1 MADDYY
7 KILGVNKTASASEIK
22 KAYRKLALKY
32 HPDKTKGDK
41 ALEDK
46 FKKISEAYAVL
57 SDPEKKQQ
65 YDTYG
70 SADFQQRF
78 SQEDIFRNFDL
89 GDILKE
95 FGFGGGGASF
105 GRGGGFSGGFGGGGP
120 RGGFSGMGG
129 NPFFGNMGG
138 GGCGGGSRQAPVRG
152 KDLEYEI
159 PLTLDEL
166 INGSKK
172 TITINQGG
180 QAKAI
185 EVKIPKGLTQG
196 KKIRLAGK
204 GEPSPNGGPAGN
216 LYIKSA
222 PTLPQGVTIEEN
234 NISMDRDVRLTQALL
249 GDKIEV
255 TTPAGKTFNLTL
267 PPGTSHKAKMRLP
280 GMGIPHMKGNG
291 CGDLFVVVNIMMP
304 KNLDQHQKELINQL
318 KETGL

>member
-1 MADDYY
+1 MAQDYY
-7 KILGVNKTASASEIK
+7 KILGVDKTASADEIK

-32 HPDKTKGDK
+32 HPDKTQGDK

-46 FKKISEAYAVL
+46 FKTISEAYAVL
-57 SDPEKKQQ
+57 SDSEKKKQ

-95 FGFGGGGASF
+95 FGFGGGGGFKRA
-105 GRGGGFSGGFGGGGP
+105 GGFSNSFGQGGGHS
-120 RGGFSGMGG
+120 GFSGG
-129 NPFFGNMGG
+129 NPFFQNMGG
-138 GGCGGGSRQAPVRG
+138 GGGSYGRRAPVQG

-166 INGSKK
+166 MHGGSK
-172 TITINQGG
+172 TITISQSG

-204 GEPSPNGGPAGN
+204 GEPSPGGGPAGN
-216 LYIKSA
+216 LYIKSS
-222 PTLPQGVTIEEN
+222 PHLPKGITVEGNDILMTE
-234 NISMDRDVRLTQALL
+234 DVRLTQALL
-249 GDKIEV
+249 GDKVEV
-255 TTPAGKTFNLTL
+255 TTPAGKTINLTL
-267 PPGTSHKAKMRLP
+267 PPGTGHKAKMRLP

-291 CGDLFVVVNIMMP
+291 CGDLYVVINIVMP
-304 KNLDQHQKELINQL
+304 KDLNKKQQSLIEKL

>member
-1 MADDYY
+1 MAQDYY
-7 KILGVNKTASASEIK
+7 KTLGINKTATPEEIK

-46 FKKISEAYAVL
+46 FKIISEAYAVL
-57 SDPEKKQQ
+57 SDPEKRKQ

-70 SADFQQRF
+70 SADFQQKF

-95 FGFGGGGASF
+95 FGFGGGGFNRS
-105 GRGGGFSGGFGGGGP
+105 GGFSSGFGQGGGKTS
-120 RGGFSGMGG
+120 FSGMGG
-129 NPFFGNMGG
+129 NPFFQNAGPGG
-138 GGCGGGSRQAPVRG
+138 GGGRRAPARG

-159 PLTLDEL
+159 PLSLDEL
-166 INGSKK
+166 LNGAGK
-172 TITINQGG
+172 TITISQNG

-204 GEPSPNGGPAGN
+204 GESGANGGPAGN
-216 LYIKSA
+216 LYIKSS
-222 PTLPQGVTIEEN
+222 PSLPPGITLEGNDIL
-234 NISMDRDVRLTQALL
+234 MAKDVRLTQALL

-255 TTPAGKTFNLTL
+255 NTPSGKAINLTL
-267 PPGTSHKAKMRLP
+267 PAGTGHKAKMRLP

-291 CGDLFVVVNIMMP
+291 CGDLYVVINIVMP
-304 KNLDQHQKELINQL
+304 KTLDQKQQKLIEEL

>member
-7 KILGVNKTASASEIK
+7 NILGLAKTASAAEIK

-32 HPDKTKGDK
+32 HPDKTEGDK

-57 SDPEKKQQ
+57 SDPEKRNQ

-95 FGFGGGGASF
+95 FGFGGG
-105 GRGGGFSGGFGGGGP
+105 RGSGFSGGFSQRGP
-120 RGGFSGMGG
+120 RRGSSGMGG
-129 NPFFGNMGG
+129 NPFSQNMGG
-138 GGCGGGSRQAPVRG
+138 GFGQQQAPVKG

-159 PLTLDEL
+159 PLTLNEL
-166 INGSKK
+166 INGTKK
-172 TITINQGG
+172 TITISQGG
-180 QAKAI
+180 IAKAI

-204 GEPSPNGGPAGN
+204 GEASPNNGPAGN
-216 LYIKSA
+216 LYIKSNPIA
-222 PTLPQGVTIEEN
+222 QEGFTIEGN
-234 NISMDRDVRLTQALL
+234 DIFLSRDVKLSQALL

-255 TTPAGKTFNLTL
+255 TTPLEKTINLTL
-267 PPGTSHKAKMRLP
+267 PPGTKPRAKMRLANH
-280 GMGIPHMKGNG
+280 GIPQMKGNG
-291 CGDLFVVVNIMMP
+291 CGDLFVVINIIIP
-304 KNLDQHQKELINQL
+304 KELNNKQKELI
-318 KETGL
+318 KELEKTGL

>member
-7 KILGVNKTASASEIK
+7 QILGIEKSADAAQIK

-57 SDPEKKQQ
+57 SDPEKRKQ

-95 FGFGGGGASF
+95 FGFGGGGFSGSF
-105 GRGGGFSGGFGGGGP
+105 RQGGARGGFS
-120 RGGFSGMGG
+120 SGMGG
-129 NPFFGNMGG
+129 NPFFQNMGG
-138 GGCGGGSRQAPVRG
+138 AQGFGRQQAPMKG

-159 PLTLDEL
+159 PLTIDEL
-166 INGSKK
+166 INGTVK
-172 TITINQGG
+172 TITISDGRG
-180 QAKAI
+180 TKAI
-185 EVKIPKGLTQG
+185 EVKIPKGLTYG

-204 GEPSPNGGPAGN
+204 GEPGPGGGPAGN
-216 LYIKSA
+216 LYIRSA
-222 PTLPQGVTIEEN
+222 PSVPAGTTIEGN
-234 NISMDRDVRLTQALL
+234 DVTVTHKVKLSQALL
-249 GDKIEV
+249 GGKIQV
-255 TTPAGKTFNLTL
+255 ATPTGKTVSLNLPAGTN
-267 PPGTSHKAKMRLP
+267 HKAKMRLA
-280 GMGIPHMKGNG
+280 GYGIPHMKGSG
-291 CGDLFVVVNIMMP
+291 CGDLYVLVNIDLP
-304 KNLDQHQKELINQL
+304 KKLTGEQKKLIKELE
-318 KETGL
+318 KTGL

>member
-1 MADDYY
+1 MAQDYY
-7 KILGVNKTASASEIK
+7 KTLGIDKSATAADIK
-22 KAYRKLALKY
+22 KAYRKLAIKY

-46 FKKISEAYAVL
+46 FKAISEAYAVL
-57 SDPEKKQQ
+57 SDPEKRKQ

-70 SADFQQRF
+70 SADFQQKF

-95 FGFGGGGASF
+95 FGFGGGGGFNRS
-105 GRGGGFSGGFGGGGP
+105 GGFSSTFKQGG
-120 RGGFSGMGG
+120 RSSFSGMGG
-129 NPFFGNMGG
+129 NPFSQNAGPGG
-138 GGCGGGSRQAPVRG
+138 AYGRRAPARG

-166 INGSKK
+166 LNGGGK
-172 TITINQGG
+172 TITISQDG
-180 QAKAI
+180 QTKAI

-204 GEPSPNGGPAGN
+204 GESGANGGPAGN
-216 LYIKSA
+216 LYIKSN
-222 PTLPQGVTIEEN
+222 PSLPQGITLEGNDIL
-234 NISMDRDVRLTQALL
+234 ITKDVALTQALL
-249 GDKIEV
+249 GDKVEV
-255 TTPAGKTFNLTL
+255 TTPAGKTINLTL
-267 PPGTSHKAKMRLP
+267 PPGTGHKAKMRLP

-291 CGDLFVVVNIMMP
+291 CGDLYVVVNIEMP
-304 KNLDQHQKELINQL
+304 KELNSKQKKLIKEL

>member
-1 MADDYY
+1 MAQDYY
-7 KILGVNKTASASEIK
+7 KTLGIDKTATASDIK

-41 ALEDK
+41 VLEDK
-46 FKKISEAYAVL
+46 FKTISEAYAVL
-57 SDPEKKQQ
+57 SDPEKRKQ

-95 FGFGGGGASF
+95 FGFGGGGFNRS
-105 GRGGGFSGGFGGGGP
+105 GGFSSTFRPGGT
-120 RGGFSGMGG
+120 RSSFSGMGG
-129 NPFFGNMGG
+129 NPFFQSAGPGG
-138 GGCGGGSRQAPVRG
+138 GYGGRSPARG

-166 INGSKK
+166 INGAGK
-172 TITINQGG
+172 TITISQDG

-185 EVKIPKGLTQG
+185 EVKIPKGLTRG

-204 GEPSPNGGPAGN
+204 GESGANGGPAGN
-216 LYIKSA
+216 LYIKSS
-222 PTLPQGVTIEEN
+222 PSLPQGITLEGNDIL
-234 NISMDRDVRLTQALL
+234 MTKDVLLTQALL
-249 GDKIEV
+249 GDKVEV
-255 TTPAGKTFNLTL
+255 NTPAGKTINLTL
-267 PPGTSHKAKMRLP
+267 PPGTGHKAKMRLP
-280 GMGIPHMKGNG
+280 GMGVPHMKGNG
-291 CGDLFVVVNIMMP
+291 CGDLYVVVNIVMP
-304 KNLDQHQKELINQL
+304 KVLNSKQQKLIKEL